1 MSQAPPM
8 TVLGC
13 LRFDTARRLLPRD
26 AASVLEIGAGVGAAG
41 SLLARSYRYVG
52 LEPDRTSF
60 EAARKQVGSSGDV
73 LCLREEDYETSERFD
88 VVCAFEVLEHLRD
101 DVEALRRWQRHVAPG
116 GSLIVS
122 VPAGRAR
129 FGPSD
134 ARQGHIRRYDREDL
148 VDVLRRAGLVDVRAD
163 MYGFPIGY
171 ILGVAS
177 DARARLAPRAE
188 TLDAR
193 TAESGRWM
201 QPSRGTARRLVATP
215 FMVVQRPFRNSRLGT
230 GLVARAR
237 LKT

>member
-1 MSQAPPM
+1 M
-8 TVLGC
+8 TVHGC
-13 LRFDTARRLLPRD
+13 LRYDTARRLLPRD
-26 AASVLEIGAGVGAAG
+26 AMSVLEIGAGVGAVG

-60 EAARKQVGSSGDV
+60 EAARTQVGPNGDV
-73 LCLREEDYETSERFD
+73 LGLREEDYETTERFD
-88 VVCAFEVLEHLRD
+88 VICAFEVLEHLRD
-101 DVEALRRWQRHVAPG
+101 DVDALRRWQRHVAPG

-122 VPAGRAR
+122 VPAGRAS

-148 VDVLRRAGLVDVRAD
+148 VDALHQAGWVDVQAD

-171 ILGVAS
+171 ALRVVS
-177 DARARLAPRAE
+177 DARARRTPRAE

-193 TAESGRWM
+193 TAESARWM
-201 QPSRGTARRLVATP
+201 QPSRGIARRLVATP
-215 FMVVQRPFRNSRLGT
+215 FMFTQRPFRHSRLGT

-237 LKT
+237 MKT